1 MGEVGVFLAIGV
13 IGIVVV
19 LVALLLGDIIEGA
32 LDLDSLGGDI
42 FSLASIAA
50 FVGAF
55 GFGGY
60 ISLALLDVTWVAVV
74 VGIVA
79 GVLAAW
85 GAASLT
91 RWLKRSES
99 AASFRSDRLVGAP
112 GKVITDIP
120 EGGYGEVRI
129 HGAGGSRKRAARA
142 AAPIPAGTEVWV
154 SGIVSPT
161 AVEVTASHELPAPP
175 E

>member
-1 MGEVGVFLAIGV
+1 MTLFLTIGI

-19 LVALLLGDIIEGA
+19 LAALLLGDIIEGLINVDA
-32 LDLDSLGGDI
+32 FGGDL
-42 FSLASIAA
+42 FSLAGIAA

-60 ISLALLDVTWVAVV
+60 ISMSFVENTW
-74 VGIVA
+74 
-79 GVLAAW
+79 LAAIVGAIAGGLAFW
-85 GAASLT
+85 GATSFT

-99 AASFRSDRLVGAP
+99 SASFKSDRLIGSNA
-112 GKVITDIP
+112 KVITDIP
-120 EGGYGEVRI
+120 AGGYGEVRVY
-129 HGAGGSRKRAARA
+129 GSGGSRKRSARA
-142 AAPIPAGTEVWV
+142 LTAIPSGTEVWV

-161 AVEVTASHELPAPP
+161 AVEVTATHELPAPP

>member
-1 MGEVGVFLAIGV
+1 MAVFLTIGV

-19 LVALLLGDIIEGA
+19 LAALLLGDAIESVIDVDA
-32 LDLDSLGGDI
+32 LGGDL

-50 FVGAF
+50 FIGAF

-60 ISLALLDVTWVAVV
+60 ISLALADITWLAVV
-74 VGIVA
+74 VGVVSGTLA
-79 GVLAAW
+79 GW

-99 AASFRSDRLVGAP
+99 AATFRSDRLIGSP

-129 HGAGGSRKRAARA
+129 FGQGASRKRAARSEVA
-142 AAPIPAGTEVWV
+142 IPAGTEVWV
-154 SGIVSPT
+154 SAILSPT
-161 AVEVTASHELPAPP
+161 AVEVTASHQLPAPP